1 MLTDNNKD
9 IMVENIYIPDSVET
23 IDRDY
28 FSDIIYA
35 NLYIPSSVTNMENQA
50 SPDSEEYFGE
60 GIRFMVEDGS
70 YAMNFAIDND
80 IEYVVVDNVQAIY
93 ESTLAQNQ

>member
-1 MLTDNNKD
+1 
-9 IMVENIYIPDSVET
+9 
-23 IDRDY
+23 
-28 FSDIIYA
+28 
-35 NLYIPSSVTNMENQA
+35 
-50 SPDSEEYFGE
+50 
-60 GIRFMVEDGS
+60 MVEDGS